1 VNRNTSD
8 GSADE
13 YAALSDPRQVMTEVL
28 GLVEDLRQATHKLG
42 DAIVAGGLGAREWR
56 SPDARLALLSDQFP
70 DITVDE
76 LITRLSEFSGLGP
89 DWLHGGEGE
98 IAHFNEEVEI
108 LYGVVYTLRV
118 QAQRLRMLPTRERSD
133 WPLERALGDAHAGTP
148 LDLLLGALRDLESL
162 APYLVPLT
170 AEEWKGES
178 SPSLGSAF
186 RDSLRSPQP
195 VDDIEAPDSLPQPSQ
210 SFTRLRDF
218 VELRTASTGD
228 AELRIQVPRLPLT
241 NLPLTKWIFVAV
253 AIITLA
259 SGTLLLSMASRFDVG
274 KSSEPAPSTVLIASP
289 SHATLTCS
297 GTGRTLD
304 LVLRNSGT
312 AALTWSI
319 KAPTGLTLSSTHG
332 VLAPKE
338 AARLQIKV
346 SSFKAARGTLTFTS
360 NHGPLSVPYSVTC
373 G

>member
-1 VNRNTSD
+1 
-8 GSADE
+8 
-13 YAALSDPRQVMTEVL
+13 MTEVL

-42 DAIVAGGLGAREWR
+42 DALVSGGLGAREWR

-89 DWLHGGEGE
+89 DWLHGGE

-108 LYGVVYTLRV
+108 LYGVVHTLHA
-118 QAQRLRMLPTRERSD
+118 QAQRLRMLPTRERSN
-133 WPLERALGDAHAGTP
+133 WPLERALGDARAGTP
-148 LDLLLGALRDLESL
+148 LDLLLGGLRDLESL

-170 AEEWKGES
+170 AEEWQGES
-178 SPSLGSAF
+178 PPSPRNAS
-186 RDSLRSPQP
+186 RDSSRSPQP

-218 VELRTASTGD
+218 VEMRTASTGD

-241 NLPLTKWIFVAV
+241 NLPLAKWIFVAV

-259 SGTLLLSMASRFDVG
+259 SGTLLVSMAGRFDAG
-274 KSSEPAPSTVLIASP
+274 KSSTSVPAAVLIASP

-312 AALTWSI
+312 AALTWSV
-319 KAPTGLTLSSTHG
+319 KTPAGLTLSSTHG
-332 VLAPKE
+332 VLAPSQ
-338 AARLQIKV
+338 AVRLQITV
-346 SSFKAARGTLTFTS
+346 ISSKATRGALTFTS